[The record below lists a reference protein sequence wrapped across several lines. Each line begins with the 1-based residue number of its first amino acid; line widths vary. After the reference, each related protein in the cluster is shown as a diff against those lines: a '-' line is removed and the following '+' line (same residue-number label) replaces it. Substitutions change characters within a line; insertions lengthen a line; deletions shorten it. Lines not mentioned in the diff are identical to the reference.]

1 MLRTMGLLEPLWISQ
16 GAWEAL
22 RDQVIGPAAA
32 AGGDPDVR
40 ALLETWNAPQ
50 REGDRVGVLVDADHA
65 RTLARL
71 LDAHPALA
79 ARLLG

>member
-1 MLRTMGLLEPLWISQ
+1 MPLLEPLWISE

-22 RDQVIGPAAA
+22 RDQVIAPEIATGE
-32 AGGDPDVR
+32 PDVR
-40 ALLETWNAPQ
+40 ELLETWEQPQ
-50 REGDRVGVLVDADHA
+50 REAHRVGVFIDAEHA

-79 ARLLG
+79 AELLG

>member
-1 MLRTMGLLEPLWISQ
+1 MGLLEPLWISE

-22 RDQVIGPAAA
+22 RDQVIVPELT
-32 AGGDPDVR
+32 AGGEQDVR
-40 ALLETWNAPQ
+40 ELLETWNAPQ
-50 REGDRVGVLVDADHA
+50 REAGRVGVFIDGAHA

-79 ARLLG
+79 AELLG

>member
-1 MLRTMGLLEPLWISQ
+1 MALLEPLWISD

-22 RDQVIGPAAA
+22 RDQVIAPELAS
-32 AGGDPDVR
+32 GGEQDVR
-40 ALLETWNAPQ
+40 ELLDTWNAPQ
-50 REGDRVGVLVDADHA
+50 REANRVGVFIDGAHA

-79 ARLLG
+79 AELLG

>member
-1 MLRTMGLLEPLWISQ
+1 MALLEPLWISE

-22 RDQVIGPAAA
+22 RDQVIAPEAAD
-32 AGGDPDVR
+32 GEQDVR
-40 ALLETWNAPQ
+40 ELLETWEAPQ
-50 REGDRVGVLVDADHA
+50 RETARVGVFIDAAHA

-79 ARLLG
+79 AELLG

>member
-1 MLRTMGLLEPLWISQ
+1 MAVLEPLWISE

-22 RDQVIGPAAA
+22 RDEVIAPEA
-32 AGGDPDVR
+32 AGGAQDVR
-40 ALLETWNAPQ
+40 ELLETWSAPR
-50 REGDRVGVLVDADHA
+50 REGDRVGVFIDAEHA

-79 ARLLG
+79 AQLLG

>member
-1 MLRTMGLLEPLWISQ
+1 MALLEPLWISE

-22 RDQVIGPAAA
+22 RDQVILPEANDGDQAVRELLDTWSAPRRE
-32 AGGDPDVR
+32 AG
-40 ALLETWNAPQ
+40 
-50 REGDRVGVLVDADHA
+50 RVGVFIDAAHA

-79 ARLLG
+79 AELLG

>member
-1 MLRTMGLLEPLWISQ
+1 MALLEPLWISE

-22 RDQVIGPAAA
+22 RDQVIAPQAS
-32 AGGDPDVR
+32 GGDRD
-40 ALLETWNAPQ
+40 AGELLDTWNAAQ
-50 REGDRVGVLVDADHA
+50 RDADRVGVFIDAEHA

-79 ARLLG
+79 AQLLG

>member
-1 MLRTMGLLEPLWISQ
+1 MALLEPLWITE

-22 RDQVIGPAAA
+22 RDEVIAPEAA
-32 AGGDPDVR
+32 AGEQDVR
-40 ALLETWNAPQ
+40 ELLETWDAPR
-50 REGDRVGVLVDADHA
+50 READRVGVFIDGEHA

-79 ARLLG
+79 AQLLG

>member
-1 MLRTMGLLEPLWISQ
+1 MPLLEPLWISE

-22 RDQVIGPAAA
+22 RDQVIAPEVADGRQ
-32 AGGDPDVR
+32 DVR
-40 ALLETWNAPQ
+40 ELLETWDQPQ
-50 REGDRVGVLVDADHA
+50 READRVGVFIDAEHA

-79 ARLLG
+79 AQLLG

>member
-1 MLRTMGLLEPLWISQ
+1 MGLLEPLWISE

-22 RDQVIGPAAA
+22 RDQVITPELTTTGE
-32 AGGDPDVR
+32 PDVR
-40 ALLETWNAPQ
+40 ELLETWNAPQ
-50 REGDRVGVLVDADHA
+50 REPDRVGVFIDGAHA

-79 ARLLG
+79 AELLG